1 MSLYRK
7 LRKNTDIYLEDSKQR
22 NRKGVE
28 VGRWCAILEVELS
41 SEQLHAE

>member
-1 MSLYRK
+1 MFLHTI
-7 LRKNTDIYLEDSKQR
+7 LRMNTDIHLEDSKQR